1 MQRLFVK
8 YELAK
13 LLKEK
18 GFNDNCLGFFNQS
31 KKLIISDN
39 YNDYHLTAPTFE
51 QVIDWLEEKHQIFI
65 EIGVDCTTYPKFCYS
80 VNKFFGN
87 PKDLTEKE
95 WGWEHPKPE
104 NWYLYKSRKEA
115 TEEAIKFS
123 LTLI

>member
-1 MQRLFVK
+1 MKDLFVK
-8 YELAK
+8 YKLAK

-18 GFNDNCLGFFNQS
+18 GFNDDCLGFFNQS

-39 YNDYHLTAPTFE
+39 YNDYHLTSPTYD
-51 QVIDWLEEKHQIFI
+51 QVFNWLEEKHQIFI

-95 WGWEHPKPE
+95 WGWEHPKPS
-104 NWYLYKSRKEA
+104 NWFLYKSRKEA
-115 TEEAIKFS
+115 TEEAIKFAI
-123 LTLI
+123 TLI